1 MPGQE
6 LLDVEEGRPV
16 GILLPDLG
24 GHMPGQEVLDVE
36 EGRPVGIL
44 LLDLGGHMPGQELL
58 DVKEGRPVGR
68 LPGPALEDELE
79 QLPRLLQLLRGAGH
93 HLSVV
98 NIEVLLVKQDN
109 HGYKSLQQNKGN
121 INSDFKMG

>member
-1 MPGQE
+1 MPGQK
-6 LLDVEEGRPV
+6 LLNVLEERMMGR
-16 GILLPDLG
+16 
-24 GHMPGQEVLDVE
+24 
-36 EGRPVGIL
+36 L

-58 DVKEGRPVGR
+58 DVKEGRSVGR

-98 NIEVLLVKQDN
+98 NIEVLLVN
-109 HGYKSLQQNKGN
+109 
-121 INSDFKMG
+121 